1 MNVSNFWQQ
10 QIFAVDS
17 KFNACRA
24 HSHPNFRTL
33 YIRRRN
39 QLLREYCKNDDSN
52 LRKQYLR
59 IRSQLLQQRYNINL
73 DQTSITSR
81 TMSVRSGSRISD
93 LTPDLLLFDK
103 DAETFDNVNVV
114 PTRQAEA
121 SRAIVGDNT
130 ISENY
135 AFVGVHYIFDQHTAP
150 VTLLKFAN
158 NDRSRLCCVSYD
170 STISICNVT
179 STPPTV
185 ECILKVHTMA
195 VTGCDWSA
203 SNDLMVSCS
212 LDGTIC
218 LWDVAS
224 AKCIRR
230 VHGSSSAGILSCLFH
245 PVNNNIVVAG
255 NENGLLMVLNVSTG
269 IYPRGASCK
278 INGQILSLT
287 FDASGQLLWA
297 GSNKGV
303 ITSLMC
309 DDLGKLSKLHQII
322 VAQNCAITCL
332 SWRAWISREARDP
345 TLLVNCAANAVCL
358 FKVSDIDGR
367 LNLKKKYNV
376 RHKSGRCLVRS
387 TFCPIMSFRE
397 GACIVSG
404 SEDSCVYFI
413 DIVRDSNFMV
423 NKLQGHSC
431 PVLGVSFNYDESL
444 LATSDQQG
452 MVIIWS
458 REKKTAKEF
467 F

>member
-1 MNVSNFWQQ
+1 MNLTNYWQQ
-10 QIFAVDS
+10 QAFAIDS
-17 KFNACRA
+17 KFNAYRA
-24 HSHPNFRTL
+24 NGNPHFKTL

-39 QLLREYCKNDDSN
+39 QLLRENTRKDDTG

-59 IRSQLLQQRYNINL
+59 IRTQLLQQRYNVLL
-73 DQTSITSR
+73 DQASISSR
-81 TMSVRSGSRISD
+81 SVSVRSGSRISD
-93 LTPDLLLFDK
+93 DIDNL
-103 DAETFDNVNVV
+103 ETTSVV
-114 PTRQAEA
+114 PTRHAEA

-135 AFVGVHYIFDQHTAP
+135 AFVGVHYIFDQHTGA

-158 NDRSRLCCVSYD
+158 NDKSRLCCVSHD

-179 STPPTV
+179 SSPPHV
-185 ECILKVHTMA
+185 EGILRGHTKP

-218 LWDVAS
+218 LWEVAS
-224 AKCIRR
+224 FKCIRR
-230 VHGSSSAGILSCLFH
+230 VHGPASFSLLSCLFH

-255 NENGLLMVLNVSTG
+255 NENGLICVLNISTG
-269 IYPRGASCK
+269 KYPRGGNCK
-278 INGQILSLT
+278 VGGQILSLT
-287 FDASGQLLWA
+287 FDANGQLLWA
-297 GSNKGV
+297 GSDKGV

-309 DDLGKLSKLHQII
+309 DDLGRLSKLNRIV

-358 FKVSDIDGR
+358 FRVSDNNGR
-367 LNLKKKYNV
+367 LQLKKKFNV

-404 SEDSCVYFI
+404 SEDSCVYFL
-413 DIVRDSNFMV
+413 DIARDTNFMV
-423 NKLQGHSC
+423 NKLQGHAS

-452 MVIIWS
+452 LVILWS
-458 REKKTAKEF
+458 REKNPLKEHLQNQ
-467 F
+467 